1 MDFLANP
8 RPNAMTDDTELF
20 AEYAQK
26 VVEDMDIED
35 LMNAVKESIEL
46 RLVDMPVSEAL
57 EEIDDSEY
65 SATLA
70 EPIAAA
76 YTRNDLTL

>member
-1 MDFLANP
+1 
-8 RPNAMTDDTELF
+8 
-20 AEYAQK
+20 
-26 VVEDMDIED
+26 
-35 LMNAVKESIEL
+35 
-46 RLVDMPVSEAL
+46 MPVSEAL
-57 EEIDDSEY
+57 EEIDDSAY

>member
-8 RPNAMTDDTELF
+8 LPAAMTHDAELF

-26 VVEDMDIED
+26 VVEGLDIED
-35 LMNAVKESIEL
+35 LMDAVKESIEL
-46 RLVDMPVSEAL
+46 RLADLPVSEAL
-57 EEIDDSEY
+57 EEIDESEY